1 MLILIFVH
9 AKIILPRSFSLL
21 LANLILACIFVSRSY
36 MSVDRFGTLMLI
48 LVYMWKPKYF
58 MWPSWNLKFLSRNLT
73 LRWAQLGFYLI
84 MLSSRIKIQFCGIS
98 MKLHTISRE
107 IDKYETIPFQCSAI
121 HVCSWIGNW
130 NVVKNLMADHIKFW
144 AKQLFIVG
152 FADAELRYGFIVLKY
167 WPSSWPYGFMLI
179 LDDND
184 MPKPR
189 IIKET

>member
-98 MKLHTISRE
+98 MKLIAYDFPWNRQIWNDTVSMFGHSRMLVNWQLE
-107 IDKYETIPFQCSAI
+107 CGQKSNGWPHQVLGEATFHSWLRRCWAQIWI
-121 HVCSWIGNW
+121 HR
-130 NVVKNLMADHIKFW
+130 A
-144 AKQLFIVG
+144 
-152 FADAELRYGFIVLKY
+152 
-167 WPSSWPYGFMLI
+167 
-179 LDDND
+179 
-184 MPKPR
+184 
-189 IIKET
+189 